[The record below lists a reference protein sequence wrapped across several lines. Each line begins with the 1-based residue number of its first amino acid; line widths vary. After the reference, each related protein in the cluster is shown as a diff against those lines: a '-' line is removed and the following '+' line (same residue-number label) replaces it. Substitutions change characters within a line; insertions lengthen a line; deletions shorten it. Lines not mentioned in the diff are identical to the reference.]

1 MIKEITDK
9 RLRMHIAEHV
19 LLDLPDWFGIE
30 ENTKKYIE
38 NSGKYPMFAA
48 YDGQTVAGFISLRET
63 SKYTVEIHCM
73 GVLKAYHHKGYG
85 KRLIEAAKSYAIKN
99 YYKFM
104 QVKTVKE
111 GTYDDYDQT
120 VAFYKSVGFLEFE
133 VLETL
138 WDEANPCQ
146 IFVLSLS

>member
-9 RLRMHIAEHV
+9 TQRMRITRQV

-38 NSGKYPMFAA
+38 NSGKFPLFAA
-48 YDGQTVAGFISLRET
+48 YDDQKAVGFISLKET
-63 SKYTVEIHCM
+63 SKYTIDIYCM
-73 GVLKAYHHKGYG
+73 GVLKAYHHKGHG
-85 KRLIEAAKSYAIKN
+85 KRLIEAAKSYATN
-99 YYKFM
+99 HHYKFM

-133 VLETL
+133 VFETL

-146 IFVLSLS
+146 IFVLALS